1 MGRQKAIAVRK
12 KTITDSRIKKV
23 KRNLAVTNKTGVR
36 KPFRHRPGTVALREI
51 RRYQRTTNFLIKK
64 LPFSRLVR
72 EVLQYSFIS
81 INGKDTYLRVTGGAL
96 EALQQATEDFI
107 IKMFEHT
114 NSCAIHAKRITIQP
128 RVIISFFSPTQN
140 R

>member
-1 MGRQKAIAVRK
+1 MARQKSIAVRR
-12 KTITDSRIKKV
+12 KTSTVSSIKKV
-23 KRNLAVTNKTGVR
+23 KQNTGVR

-51 RRYQRTTNFLIKK
+51 RRYQRTTDFLIKK

-72 EVLQYSFIS
+72 EVLQD
-81 INGKDTYLRVTGGAL
+81 KDMNIRVTGGAL

-107 IKMFEHT
+107 IKIFEHT

-128 RVIISFFSPTQN
+128 RVIIFSICI
-140 R
+140 